1 MESGQTYKR
10 LGIRTERQLDGQ
22 LRFEVTDNGGGI
34 TPEAMA
40 RLFTHGFTTKKTG
53 HGFGLHASFLAAGE
67 MGGSLLAQSEGPG
80 LGARFTLLLPARTVD
95 QAKEA
100 A

>member
-1 MESGQTYKR
+1 MDESVE
-10 LGIRTERQLDGQ
+10 IDGQ
-22 LRFEVTDNGGGI
+22 LSIEVTDNGGGI

-67 MGGSLLAQSEGPG
+67 MGGTLLAHSDGPG
-80 LGARFTLLLPARTVD
+80 KGARFTLVLPARTVE
-95 QAKEA
+95 QIKEA